1 MADFIIVGAGLSGI
15 AMAEEFLA
23 AGYSIRVYDKNSQSA
38 SRVAG
43 GVMNPV
49 ILKRFTLAWNADEQ
63 LQTAKEFYRDL
74 EKKLSVSFFSEL
86 PVYRKFHSV
95 EEQNNWF
102 LAADKPSLGAFL
114 DTKLLNSLNPFIPSQ
129 FKFGKVQE
137 TAVIDTERLLIEYKK
152 YLQKIDSFSD
162 EIFDYDA
169 VAIDEDHCSYKSES
183 CKGIIFCEGMG
194 LINNP
199 FFNYL
204 PLRGNKGEYIIVRA
218 EELKLS
224 VMIKSSIF
232 IIPLGNDLYKV
243 GATYNNHDRSLQPTL
258 EAREYLDRELSRIIS
273 CEYEIV
279 DQVAGIRPA
288 SADRRPFV
296 GAHPVHKNLYCCNG
310 FGSRGVLAAPTVAK
324 QLLDNIQYKAV
335 LPSDVDIIRFKKRF
349 LRASYNE
356 ERN

>member
-1 MADFIIVGAGLSGI
+1 
-15 AMAEEFLA
+15 MAEELLS
-23 AGYSIRVYDKNSQSA
+23 AGYSVRVIDKSIQSA

-43 GVMNPV
+43 GIMNPV
-49 ILKRFTLAWNADEQ
+49 VLKRFTLAWNADKQ
-63 LQTAKEFYRDL
+63 LKKAKEFYRYL
-74 EKKLSVSFFSEL
+74 EQKLSVDFFSEL

-114 DTKLLNSLNPFIPSQ
+114 DTKLLNSLNPFIPSRN
-129 FKFGKVQE
+129 KFGKVQE
-137 TAVIDTERLLIEYKK
+137 TAVVDTETLLFEYKK

-162 EIFDYDA
+162 EIFEYDA
-169 VAIDEDHCSYKSES
+169 VEIDEENCSYKNHS

-218 EELKLS
+218 AELKLT
-224 VMIKSSIF
+224 VVVKSSIF
-232 IIPLGNDLYKV
+232 IIPIGNDCYKV
-243 GATYNNHDRSLQPTL
+243 GATYNNHDKSVQPTL
-258 EAREYLDRELSRIIS
+258 EAREYLAAELSKTVS
-273 CEYEIV
+273 CGYEIV
-279 DQVAGIRPA
+279 DQVAGMRPA

-296 GAHPVHKNLYCCNG
+296 GAHPVHPNLYCCNG
-310 FGSRGVLAAPTVAK
+310 FGSRGVLAAPTLAK
-324 QLLDNIQYKAV
+324 QLLENIQNETS

-349 LRASYNE
+349 LRSSSYNE